1 MKRINWEHPESLVT
15 LRSPGPFPSPRD
27 CAEEGRSY
35 GDVTATFS
43 RLDKLTLFLING
55 ASCYVMV
62 GLQNNKTL
70 TLICS
75 ALC

>member
-35 GDVTATFS
+35 GDVTTKFS

-55 ASCYVMV
+55 ALLASFKRKLSY
-62 GLQNNKTL
+62 NYY
-70 TLICS
+70 
-75 ALC
+75 